1 EQQNPQIFFRPAL
14 FRHGG
19 LRDFHPRCAR
29 ATSRAKPRNPNRTDD
44 NESLSERPTL
54 STRRH
59 RAQVCA
65 RWWCVHPRSRPRFFG
80 VAAQVGSKILECST
94 PRTPAMI
101 YIKEARRPKPTGVMA
116 PTLEMEVQYLKGVG
130 PQRAALLAERGIY
143 TVEDLLGHLPF
154 RYEDR
159 IRFTTIQQ
167 AQPGGTY
174 T

>member
-1 EQQNPQIFFRPAL
+1 MLLRHPPAQS
-14 FRHGG
+14 G
-19 LRDFHPRCAR
+19 
-29 ATSRAKPRNPNRTDD
+29 SRAAEPSDLFPSSALPARWPPRFPSAQRPSDLKGQTPRNPNRTDE

-65 RWWCVHPRSRPRFFG
+65 RWWCAHPRSRPRFFG
-80 VAAQVGSKILECST
+80 FAAQVGSEILECST
-94 PRTPAMI
+94 PPTPAMI

-116 PTLEMEVQYLKGVG
+116 PTLETEVQYLKGVG

-154 RYEDR
+154 RYE
-159 IRFTTIQQ
+159 
-167 AQPGGTY
+167 
-174 T
+174 